1 MNNYWE
7 QLLDKARANHLN
19 LDFDKIKLALGF
31 AEESHQGQ
39 YRKSGDDYI
48 IHPVEVA
55 KILMDMKMDTDTI
68 VAGLLH
74 DVVEDTLIPIADI
87 KYNFGDTVATLVDG
101 VTKLKALPNGTKN
114 QAENIRKMILA
125 MAENI
130 RVILIKLADRL
141 HNMRT
146 LKFMKPEKQQSISKE
161 TLDIYA
167 PLAHRLGM
175 AKIKSELEDMAF
187 SYLHHD
193 EFLEIKR
200 LVDNTKEERKDYI
213 ENFIRTIIRTLSDL
227 GIKAEVKGRFKHFYS
242 IYKKMY
248 QKGKEFDDIYDLM
261 GVRVIVDDK
270 ATCYHVLGIV
280 HSQYTPVPG
289 RFKDYIAV
297 PKSNNYQSI
306 HTTIVG
312 PLGKF
317 IEIQIRTKDMD
328 DIAEEGI
335 AAHWN
340 YKENKKSSKDDNIY
354 GWLRHIIEFQN
365 ESDSTEDFI
374 EGVTGDIDRGTVFT
388 FSPKGD
394 IIELPVGATALDFAF
409 MVHTQVGCKC
419 VGAKVNGRMVTID
432 HKLKSGD
439 KVEIITSKNSKGP
452 SIDWLDIVV
461 THGAKGKIR
470 KFLKDENKETV
481 TKIGKDNLEK
491 EASKLGMTL
500 KEIENDPTLKKH
512 MEKNNIP
519 NLDEFYFYIGEKRS
533 RLDILITKIKTSLEK
548 ERAASTLTIEEVLKK
563 KEEKKK
569 EGKNDFGIVIDGI
582 NNTLIRFAKC
592 CTPLPGDEIG
602 GFVTKLTGITVHRKD
617 CANFHAMVE
626 KDPSREI
633 MVKWDENLIETK
645 MNKYN
650 FTFTV
655 VLNDRPNILMEIVNL
670 IANHKINITS
680 VNSYE
685 VKKDGDRV
693 VKVKISTLLYVRA
706 REGVKSEVINIH
718 LTNDNSDTTGETI
731 SPKTLHHLQSS
742 RSILLRIASM
752 CYTLFEKSR

>member
-242 IYKKMY
+242 IYRKMY

-261 GVRVIVDDK
+261 GVRVIVEDK

-500 KEIENDPTLKKH
+500 KELENDPTLKKH
-512 MEKNNIP
+512 MEKNNIL
-519 NLDEFYFYIGEKRS
+519 NLAEFYFYIGEKRS
-533 RLDILITKIKTSLEK
+533 RLDVLITKIKTNLEK

-617 CANFHAMVE
+617 CSNFHAMVE

-633 MVKWDENLIETK
+633 LVKWDENLIVTK

-685 VKKDGDRV
+685 VKKDGERV
-693 VKVKISTLLYVRA
+693 VKVKISIEIKAKTEYDYLINNIL
-706 REGVKSEVINIH
+706 KLKDVI
-718 LTNDNSDTTGETI
+718 SVE
-731 SPKTLHHLQSS
+731 
-742 RSILLRIASM
+742 R
-752 CYTLFEKSR
+752 

>member
-1 MNNYWE
+1 MNYWE
-7 QLLDKARANHLN
+7 QLLDKAKANHLN

-48 IHPVEVA
+48 VHPVEVA

-175 AKIKSELEDMAF
+175 AKVKSELEDIAF

-213 ENFIRTIIRTLSDL
+213 ENFIRTMIRTLSEL
-227 GIKAEVKGRFKHFYS
+227 GIKAEVKGRFKHSYS
-242 IYKKMY
+242 IYRKMY
-248 QKGKEFDDIYDLM
+248 QKGKDFDDIYDLM
-261 GVRVIVDDK
+261 GVRVIVEDK

-470 KFLKDENKETV
+470 KFLKDENKENV
-481 TKIGKDNLEK
+481 TKLGKDNLEK

-512 MEKNNIP
+512 MEKNNISS
-519 NLDEFYFYIGEKRS
+519 LDEFYFYIGEKRS
-533 RLDILITKIKTSLEK
+533 RLDILINKIKINLEK

-569 EGKNDFGIVIDGI
+569 EGKNDFGIVIDGV

-617 CANFHAMVE
+617 CPNFHAMIE

-633 MVKWDENLIETK
+633 LVKWDENLIETK

-693 VKVKISTLLYVRA
+693 IKVKISIEIKGKAEYDYLISNIL
-706 REGVKSEVINIH
+706 KLKDVI
-718 LTNDNSDTTGETI
+718 SVE
-731 SPKTLHHLQSS
+731 
-742 RSILLRIASM
+742 R
-752 CYTLFEKSR
+752 

>member
-261 GVRVIVDDK
+261 GVRVIVEDK

-374 EGVTGDIDRGTVFT
+374 EGLTGDIDRGTVFT

-548 ERAASTLTIEEVLKK
+548 ERAAPTLTIQQVLKK

-693 VKVKISTLLYVRA
+693 VKVKISIEIKGKTEYDYLINNIL
-706 REGVKSEVINIH
+706 KLKDVI
-718 LTNDNSDTTGETI
+718 SVE
-731 SPKTLHHLQSS
+731 
-742 RSILLRIASM
+742 R
-752 CYTLFEKSR
+752 

>member
-7 QLLDKARANHLN
+7 QLLDKAKANHLN

-175 AKIKSELEDMAF
+175 AKVKSELEDIAF

-213 ENFIRTIIRTLSDL
+213 ENFIRTMIRTLSEL

-242 IYKKMY
+242 IYRKMY
-248 QKGKEFDDIYDLM
+248 QKGKDFDDIYDLM
-261 GVRVIVDDK
+261 GVRVIVEDK

-374 EGVTGDIDRGTVFT
+374 EGVTGDIDKGTVFT

-470 KFLKDENKETV
+470 KFLKDENKENV
-481 TKIGKDNLEK
+481 TKLGKDNLEK

-512 MEKNNIP
+512 MEKNNISS
-519 NLDEFYFYIGEKRS
+519 LDEFYFYIGEKRS
-533 RLDILITKIKTSLEK
+533 RLDILINKIKINLEK

-569 EGKNDFGIVIDGI
+569 EGKNDFGIVIDGV

-617 CANFHAMVE
+617 CPNFHAMIE

-633 MVKWDENLIETK
+633 LVKWDENLIETK

-693 VKVKISTLLYVRA
+693 IKVKISIEIKGKAEYDYLISNIL
-706 REGVKSEVINIH
+706 KLKDVI
-718 LTNDNSDTTGETI
+718 SVE
-731 SPKTLHHLQSS
+731 
-742 RSILLRIASM
+742 R
-752 CYTLFEKSR
+752 

>member
-1 MNNYWE
+1 MNYWE
-7 QLLDKARANHLN
+7 QLLDKAKANHLN
-19 LDFDKIKLALGF
+19 LDLDKIKLALGF

-48 IHPVEVA
+48 VHPVEVA

-175 AKIKSELEDMAF
+175 AKVKSELEDIAF

-213 ENFIRTIIRTLSDL
+213 ENFIRTMIRTLSDL

-242 IYKKMY
+242 IYRKMY

-261 GVRVIVDDK
+261 GVRIIVEDK

-512 MEKNNIP
+512 MEKNNITS
-519 NLDEFYFYIGEKRS
+519 LDEFYFYIGEKRS
-533 RLDILITKIKTSLEK
+533 RLDILINKIKINLEK

-617 CANFHAMVE
+617 CPNFHAMIE

-633 MVKWDENLIETK
+633 LVKWDENLIETK

-655 VLNDRPNILMEIVNL
+655 VLNDRPNILMEIVSL

-680 VNSYE
+680 LNSYE

-693 VKVKISTLLYVRA
+693 VKVKISIEIKAKTEYDYLINNIL
-706 REGVKSEVINIH
+706 KLKDVI
-718 LTNDNSDTTGETI
+718 SVE
-731 SPKTLHHLQSS
+731 
-742 RSILLRIASM
+742 R
-752 CYTLFEKSR
+752 

>member
-1 MNNYWE
+1 MNYWE
-7 QLLDKARANHLN
+7 QLLDKAKANHLN

-48 IHPVEVA
+48 VHPVEVA

-175 AKIKSELEDMAF
+175 AKVKSELEDIAF

-213 ENFIRTIIRTLSDL
+213 ENFIRTMIRTLSEL

-242 IYKKMY
+242 IYRKMY

-261 GVRVIVDDK
+261 GVRVIVEDK

-470 KFLKDENKETV
+470 KFLKDENKENV
-481 TKIGKDNLEK
+481 TKLGKDNLEK

-512 MEKNNIP
+512 MEKNNISS
-519 NLDEFYFYIGEKRS
+519 LDEFYFYIGEKRS
-533 RLDILITKIKTSLEK
+533 RLDILINKIKINLEK

-617 CANFHAMVE
+617 CPNFHAMIE

-633 MVKWDENLIETK
+633 LVKWDENLIETK

-693 VKVKISTLLYVRA
+693 IKVKISIEIKGKAEYDYLISNIL
-706 REGVKSEVINIH
+706 KLKDVI
-718 LTNDNSDTTGETI
+718 SVE
-731 SPKTLHHLQSS
+731 
-742 RSILLRIASM
+742 R
-752 CYTLFEKSR
+752 

>member
-19 LDFDKIKLALGF
+19 LDFDKIKLALAF
-31 AEESHQGQ
+31 AEESHEGQ

-48 IHPVEVA
+48 VHPVEVA

-213 ENFIRTIIRTLSDL
+213 ENFIRTIIRTLSEL
-227 GIKAEVKGRFKHFYS
+227 EIKAEVKGRFKHFYS

-261 GVRVIVDDK
+261 GIRVIVEDK

-374 EGVTGDIDRGTVFT
+374 EGVTGDIDKGTVFT

-409 MVHTQVGCKC
+409 MVHTQVGCRC

-452 SIDWLDIVV
+452 SIDWLDIVI

-512 MEKNNIP
+512 MEKNNIT

-533 RLDILITKIKTSLEK
+533 RLDILINKIKINLEK

-617 CANFHAMVE
+617 CPNFHAMVE
-626 KDPSREI
+626 KDPSREV

-655 VLNDRPNILMEIVNL
+655 VLNDRPSILMEIVNL

-685 VKKDGDRV
+685 VKKDGNRV
-693 VKVKISTLLYVRA
+693 VKVKISIEIKGKTEYDYLISNIL
-706 REGVKSEVINIH
+706 KLKDVI
-718 LTNDNSDTTGETI
+718 SVE
-731 SPKTLHHLQSS
+731 
-742 RSILLRIASM
+742 R
-752 CYTLFEKSR
+752 

>member
-19 LDFDKIKLALGF
+19 LDFDKIKLALAF

-48 IHPVEVA
+48 VHPVEVA
-55 KILMDMKMDTDTI
+55 KILMDMKIDTDTI

-175 AKIKSELEDMAF
+175 AKVKSELEDMAF

-227 GIKAEVKGRFKHFYS
+227 DIKAEVKGRFKHFYS
-242 IYKKMY
+242 IYRKMY

-261 GVRVIVDDK
+261 GVRVIVEDK

-500 KEIENDPTLKKH
+500 KELENDPTLKKH
-512 MEKNNIP
+512 MEKNNIL

-533 RLDILITKIKTSLEK
+533 RLDVLITKIKTNLEK

-617 CANFHAMVE
+617 CSNFHAMVE

-633 MVKWDENLIETK
+633 LVKWDENLIVTK

-650 FTFTV
+650 FTFMV

-685 VKKDGDRV
+685 VKKDGERV
-693 VKVKISTLLYVRA
+693 VKVKISIEIKAKTEYDYLINNIL
-706 REGVKSEVINIH
+706 KLKDVI
-718 LTNDNSDTTGETI
+718 SVE
-731 SPKTLHHLQSS
+731 
-742 RSILLRIASM
+742 R
-752 CYTLFEKSR
+752 

>member
-1 MNNYWE
+1 MNYWE
-7 QLLDKARANHLN
+7 QLLDKAKANHLN

-48 IHPVEVA
+48 VHPVEVA

-175 AKIKSELEDMAF
+175 AKVKSELEDLAF
-187 SYLHHD
+187 SYLHHN
-193 EFLEIKR
+193 EFLEIKK

-213 ENFIRTIIRTLSDL
+213 ENFIRTMIRTLSEL

-512 MEKNNIP
+512 MEKNNISS
-519 NLDEFYFYIGEKRS
+519 LDEFYFYIGEKRS
-533 RLDILITKIKTSLEK
+533 RLDILVTKIKNSLEK

-617 CANFHAMVE
+617 CPNFHAMIE

-633 MVKWDENLIETK
+633 LVKWDENLIETK

-655 VLNDRPNILMEIVNL
+655 VLNDRPNILMEIVSL

-680 VNSYE
+680 LNSYE

-693 VKVKISTLLYVRA
+693 VKVKISIEIKAKTEYDYLINNIL
-706 REGVKSEVINIH
+706 KLKDVI
-718 LTNDNSDTTGETI
+718 SVE
-731 SPKTLHHLQSS
+731 
-742 RSILLRIASM
+742 R
-752 CYTLFEKSR
+752 

>member
-261 GVRVIVDDK
+261 GVRVIVEDK

-655 VLNDRPNILMEIVNL
+655 ILNDRPNILMEIVNL

-693 VKVKISTLLYVRA
+693 VKVKISIEIKGKTEYDYLINNIL
-706 REGVKSEVINIH
+706 KLKDVI
-718 LTNDNSDTTGETI
+718 SVE
-731 SPKTLHHLQSS
+731 
-742 RSILLRIASM
+742 R
-752 CYTLFEKSR
+752 

>member
-1 MNNYWE
+1 MNYWE
-7 QLLDKARANHLN
+7 QLLDKAKANHLN
-19 LDFDKIKLALGF
+19 LDLDKIKLALGF

-48 IHPVEVA
+48 VHPVEVA

-213 ENFIRTIIRTLSDL
+213 ENFIRTMIRTLSDL

-242 IYKKMY
+242 IYRKMY
-248 QKGKEFDDIYDLM
+248 QKGKDFDDIYDLM
-261 GVRVIVDDK
+261 GVRVIVEDK

-512 MEKNNIP
+512 MEKNNITS
-519 NLDEFYFYIGEKRS
+519 LDEFYFYIGEKRS
-533 RLDILITKIKTSLEK
+533 RLDILINKIKINLEK

-592 CTPLPGDEIG
+592 CTPLPGDDIG

-617 CANFHAMVE
+617 CPNFHAMIE

-633 MVKWDENLIETK
+633 LVKWDENLIETK

-655 VLNDRPNILMEIVNL
+655 VLNDRPSILMEIVNL

-680 VNSYE
+680 VNSHE

-693 VKVKISTLLYVRA
+693 IKVKISIEIKGKTEYDYLISNIL
-706 REGVKSEVINIH
+706 KLKDVI
-718 LTNDNSDTTGETI
+718 SVE
-731 SPKTLHHLQSS
+731 
-742 RSILLRIASM
+742 R
-752 CYTLFEKSR
+752 

>member
-19 LDFDKIKLALGF
+19 LDFDKIKLALAF

-175 AKIKSELEDMAF
+175 AKVKSELEDMAF

-227 GIKAEVKGRFKHFYS
+227 DIKAEVKGRFKHFYS
-242 IYKKMY
+242 IYRKMY

-261 GVRVIVDDK
+261 GVRVIVEDK

-500 KEIENDPTLKKH
+500 KELENDPTLKKH
-512 MEKNNIP
+512 MEKNNIL

-533 RLDILITKIKTSLEK
+533 RLDVLITKIKTNLEK

-617 CANFHAMVE
+617 CPNFHAMVE

-633 MVKWDENLIETK
+633 LVKWDENLIVTK

-685 VKKDGDRV
+685 VKKDGERV
-693 VKVKISTLLYVRA
+693 VKVKISIEIKAKTEYDYLINNIL
-706 REGVKSEVINIH
+706 KLKDVI
-718 LTNDNSDTTGETI
+718 SVE
-731 SPKTLHHLQSS
+731 
-742 RSILLRIASM
+742 R
-752 CYTLFEKSR
+752 

>member
-1 MNNYWE
+1 MNYWE
-7 QLLDKARANHLN
+7 QLLDKAKANHLN

-48 IHPVEVA
+48 VHPVEVA

-175 AKIKSELEDMAF
+175 AKVKSELEDLAF

-193 EFLEIKR
+193 EFLEIKK

-213 ENFIRTIIRTLSDL
+213 ENFIRTMIRTLSEL

-328 DIAEEGI
+328 EIAEEGI

-512 MEKNNIP
+512 MEKNNISS
-519 NLDEFYFYIGEKRS
+519 LDEFYFYIGEKRS
-533 RLDILITKIKTSLEK
+533 RLDILVTKIKNSLEK
-548 ERAASTLTIEEVLKK
+548 ERAASTLTIEEVL
-563 KEEKKK
+563 KKK

-617 CANFHAMVE
+617 CPNFHAMIE

-633 MVKWDENLIETK
+633 LVKWDENLIETK

-655 VLNDRPNILMEIVNL
+655 VLNDRPNILMEIVSL

-680 VNSYE
+680 LNSYE

-693 VKVKISTLLYVRA
+693 VKVKISIEIKAKTEYDYLINNIL
-706 REGVKSEVINIH
+706 KLKDVI
-718 LTNDNSDTTGETI
+718 SVE
-731 SPKTLHHLQSS
+731 
-742 RSILLRIASM
+742 R
-752 CYTLFEKSR
+752 

>member
-1 MNNYWE
+1 MNYWE
-7 QLLDKARANHLN
+7 QLLDKAKANHLN

-48 IHPVEVA
+48 VHPVEVA

-175 AKIKSELEDMAF
+175 AKVKSELEDIAF

-213 ENFIRTIIRTLSDL
+213 ENFIRTMIRTLSEL

-242 IYKKMY
+242 IYRKMY
-248 QKGKEFDDIYDLM
+248 QKGKDFDDIYDLM
-261 GVRVIVDDK
+261 GVRVIVEDK

-470 KFLKDENKETV
+470 KFLKDENKENV
-481 TKIGKDNLEK
+481 TKLGKDNLEK

-512 MEKNNIP
+512 MEKNNIS

-533 RLDILITKIKTSLEK
+533 RLDILINKIKINLEK

-569 EGKNDFGIVIDGI
+569 EGKNDFGIVIDGV

-617 CANFHAMVE
+617 CPNFHAMIE

-633 MVKWDENLIETK
+633 LVKWDENLIETK

-685 VKKDGDRV
+685 VKKDGDKV
-693 VKVKISTLLYVRA
+693 IKVKISIEIKGKAEYDYLISNIL
-706 REGVKSEVINIH
+706 KLKDVI
-718 LTNDNSDTTGETI
+718 SVE
-731 SPKTLHHLQSS
+731 
-742 RSILLRIASM
+742 R
-752 CYTLFEKSR
+752 

>member
-175 AKIKSELEDMAF
+175 AKVKSELEDIAF

-213 ENFIRTIIRTLSDL
+213 ENFIRTMIRTLSEL

-242 IYKKMY
+242 IYRKMY

-261 GVRVIVDDK
+261 GVRVIVEDK

-374 EGVTGDIDRGTVFT
+374 EGVTGDIDKGTVFT

-470 KFLKDENKETV
+470 KFLKDENKENV
-481 TKIGKDNLEK
+481 TKLGKDNLEK

-512 MEKNNIP
+512 MEKNNISS
-519 NLDEFYFYIGEKRS
+519 LDEFYFYIGEKRS
-533 RLDILITKIKTSLEK
+533 RLDILINKIKVNLEK

-693 VKVKISTLLYVRA
+693 VKVKISIEIKGKTEYDYLINNIL
-706 REGVKSEVINIH
+706 KLKDVI
-718 LTNDNSDTTGETI
+718 SVE
-731 SPKTLHHLQSS
+731 
-742 RSILLRIASM
+742 R
-752 CYTLFEKSR
+752 

>member
-1 MNNYWE
+1 MNYWE
-7 QLLDKARANHLN
+7 QLLDKAKANHLN

-48 IHPVEVA
+48 VHPVEVA

-175 AKIKSELEDMAF
+175 AKVKSELEDLAF

-193 EFLEIKR
+193 EFLEIKK

-213 ENFIRTIIRTLSDL
+213 ENFIRTMIRTLSEL

-328 DIAEEGI
+328 EIAEEGI

-491 EASKLGMTL
+491 EASKLGITL

-512 MEKNNIP
+512 MEKNNISS
-519 NLDEFYFYIGEKRS
+519 LDEFYFYIGEKRS
-533 RLDILITKIKTSLEK
+533 RLDILVTKIKNSLEK

-617 CANFHAMVE
+617 CPNFHAMIE

-633 MVKWDENLIETK
+633 LVKWDENLIETK

-655 VLNDRPNILMEIVNL
+655 VLNDRPNILMEIVSL

-680 VNSYE
+680 LNSYE

-693 VKVKISTLLYVRA
+693 VKVKISIEIKAKTEYDYLINNIL
-706 REGVKSEVINIH
+706 KLKDVI
-718 LTNDNSDTTGETI
+718 SVE
-731 SPKTLHHLQSS
+731 
-742 RSILLRIASM
+742 R
-752 CYTLFEKSR
+752 

>member
-1 MNNYWE
+1 MNYWE
-7 QLLDKARANHLN
+7 QLLDKAKANHLN

-48 IHPVEVA
+48 VHPVEVA

-87 KYNFGDTVATLVDG
+87 KYNF
-101 VTKLKALPNGTKN
+101 
-114 QAENIRKMILA
+114 
-125 MAENI
+125 
-130 RVILIKLADRL
+130 LIKLADRL

-175 AKIKSELEDMAF
+175 AKVKSELEDIAF

-213 ENFIRTIIRTLSDL
+213 ENFIRTMIRTLSEL

-242 IYKKMY
+242 IYRKMY
-248 QKGKEFDDIYDLM
+248 QKGKDFDDIYDLM
-261 GVRVIVDDK
+261 GVRVIVEDK

-470 KFLKDENKETV
+470 KFLKDENKENV
-481 TKIGKDNLEK
+481 TKLGKDNLEK

-512 MEKNNIP
+512 MEKNNISS
-519 NLDEFYFYIGEKRS
+519 LDEFYFYIGEKRS
-533 RLDILITKIKTSLEK
+533 RLDILINKIKINLEK

-569 EGKNDFGIVIDGI
+569 EGKNDFGIVIDGV

-617 CANFHAMVE
+617 CPNFHAMIE

-633 MVKWDENLIETK
+633 LVKWDENLIETK

-693 VKVKISTLLYVRA
+693 IKVKISIEIKGKAEYDYLISNIL
-706 REGVKSEVINIH
+706 KLKDVI
-718 LTNDNSDTTGETI
+718 SVE
-731 SPKTLHHLQSS
+731 
-742 RSILLRIASM
+742 R
-752 CYTLFEKSR
+752 

>member
-1 MNNYWE
+1 MNYWE
-7 QLLDKARANHLN
+7 QLLDKAKANHLN

-48 IHPVEVA
+48 VHPVEVA

-175 AKIKSELEDMAF
+175 AKVKSELEDIAF

-213 ENFIRTIIRTLSDL
+213 ENFIRTMIRTLSEL

-242 IYKKMY
+242 IYRKMY
-248 QKGKEFDDIYDLM
+248 QKGKDFDDIYDLM
-261 GVRVIVDDK
+261 GVRVIVEDK

-470 KFLKDENKETV
+470 KFLKDENKENV
-481 TKIGKDNLEK
+481 TKLGKDNLEK

-500 KEIENDPTLKKH
+500 KEIENDSTLKKH
-512 MEKNNIP
+512 MEKNNISS
-519 NLDEFYFYIGEKRS
+519 LDEFYFYIGEKRS
-533 RLDILITKIKTSLEK
+533 RLDILINKIKINLEK

-569 EGKNDFGIVIDGI
+569 EGKNDFGIVIDGV

-617 CANFHAMVE
+617 CPNFHAMIE

-633 MVKWDENLIETK
+633 LVKWDENLIETK

-693 VKVKISTLLYVRA
+693 IKVKISIEIKGKAEYDYLISNIL
-706 REGVKSEVINIH
+706 KLKDVI
-718 LTNDNSDTTGETI
+718 SVE
-731 SPKTLHHLQSS
+731 
-742 RSILLRIASM
+742 R
-752 CYTLFEKSR
+752 

>member
-1 MNNYWE
+1 MNYWE
-7 QLLDKARANHLN
+7 QLLDKAKANHLN

-48 IHPVEVA
+48 VHPVEVA

-175 AKIKSELEDMAF
+175 AKVKSELEDIAF

-213 ENFIRTIIRTLSDL
+213 ENFIRTMIRTLSEL

-242 IYKKMY
+242 IYRKMY

-261 GVRVIVDDK
+261 GVRVIVEDK

-470 KFLKDENKETV
+470 KFLKDENKENV
-481 TKIGKDNLEK
+481 TKLGKDNLEK

-500 KEIENDPTLKKH
+500 KEIENDLTLKKH
-512 MEKNNIP
+512 MEKNNISS
-519 NLDEFYFYIGEKRS
+519 LDEFYFYIGEKRS
-533 RLDILITKIKTSLEK
+533 RLDILINKIKINLEK

-569 EGKNDFGIVIDGI
+569 EGKNDFGIVIDGV

-617 CANFHAMVE
+617 CPNFHAMIE

-633 MVKWDENLIETK
+633 LVKWDENLIETK

-693 VKVKISTLLYVRA
+693 IKVKISIEIKGKAEYDYLISNIL
-706 REGVKSEVINIH
+706 KLKDVI
-718 LTNDNSDTTGETI
+718 SVE
-731 SPKTLHHLQSS
+731 
-742 RSILLRIASM
+742 R
-752 CYTLFEKSR
+752 

>member
-1 MNNYWE
+1 MNYWE
-7 QLLDKARANHLN
+7 QLLDKAKANHLN

-48 IHPVEVA
+48 VHPVEVA

-175 AKIKSELEDMAF
+175 AKVKSELEDLAF

-193 EFLEIKR
+193 EFLEIKK
-200 LVDNTKEERKDYI
+200 LVDYKKEERKDYI
-213 ENFIRTIIRTLSDL
+213 ENFIRTMIRTLSEL

-328 DIAEEGI
+328 EIAEEGI

-500 KEIENDPTLKKH
+500 KELENDPTLKKH

-533 RLDILITKIKTSLEK
+533 RLDILVTKIKTSLEK

-617 CANFHAMVE
+617 CPNFHAMIE

-633 MVKWDENLIETK
+633 LVKWDENLIETK

-655 VLNDRPNILMEIVNL
+655 VLNDRPNILMEIVSL

-680 VNSYE
+680 LNSYE

-693 VKVKISTLLYVRA
+693 VKVKISIEIKAKTEYDYLINNIL
-706 REGVKSEVINIH
+706 KLKDVI
-718 LTNDNSDTTGETI
+718 SVE
-731 SPKTLHHLQSS
+731 
-742 RSILLRIASM
+742 R
-752 CYTLFEKSR
+752 

>member
-19 LDFDKIKLALGF
+19 LDFDKIKLALAF

-48 IHPVEVA
+48 VHPVEVA

-175 AKIKSELEDMAF
+175 AKVKSELEDMAF

-227 GIKAEVKGRFKHFYS
+227 DIKAEVKGRFKHFYS
-242 IYKKMY
+242 IYRKMY

-261 GVRVIVDDK
+261 GVRVIVEDK

-419 VGAKVNGRMVTID
+419 IGAKVNGRMVTID

-500 KEIENDPTLKKH
+500 KELENDPTLKKH
-512 MEKNNIP
+512 MEKNNIL

-533 RLDILITKIKTSLEK
+533 RLDVLITKIKTNLEK

-617 CANFHAMVE
+617 CPNFHAMVE

-633 MVKWDENLIETK
+633 LVKWDENLIVTK

-685 VKKDGDRV
+685 VKKDGERV
-693 VKVKISTLLYVRA
+693 VKVKISIEIKAKTEYDYLINNIL
-706 REGVKSEVINIH
+706 KLKDVI
-718 LTNDNSDTTGETI
+718 SVE
-731 SPKTLHHLQSS
+731 
-742 RSILLRIASM
+742 R
-752 CYTLFEKSR
+752 

>member
-125 MAENI
+125 MAENV

-374 EGVTGDIDRGTVFT
+374 EGVTGDIDKGTVFT

-533 RLDILITKIKTSLEK
+533 RLDILITKIKTTLEK

-685 VKKDGDRV
+685 VKKDGDRI
-693 VKVKISTLLYVRA
+693 VKVKISIEIKGKTEYDYLINNIL
-706 REGVKSEVINIH
+706 KLKDVI
-718 LTNDNSDTTGETI
+718 SVE
-731 SPKTLHHLQSS
+731 
-742 RSILLRIASM
+742 R
-752 CYTLFEKSR
+752 

>member
-261 GVRVIVDDK
+261 GVRVIVEDK

-481 TKIGKDNLEK
+481 TKIGRDNLEK

-533 RLDILITKIKTSLEK
+533 RLDVLITKIKTNLEK

-693 VKVKISTLLYVRA
+693 VKVKISIEIKGKTEYDYLINNIL
-706 REGVKSEVINIH
+706 KLKDVI
-718 LTNDNSDTTGETI
+718 SVE
-731 SPKTLHHLQSS
+731 
-742 RSILLRIASM
+742 R
-752 CYTLFEKSR
+752 

>member
-1 MNNYWE
+1 MNYWE
-7 QLLDKARANHLN
+7 QLLDKAKANHLN

-48 IHPVEVA
+48 VHPVEVA

-175 AKIKSELEDMAF
+175 AKVKSELEDLAF

-193 EFLEIKR
+193 EFLEIKK

-213 ENFIRTIIRTLSDL
+213 ENFIRTMIRTLSEL

-317 IEIQIRTKDMD
+317 IEIQIRTNDMD
-328 DIAEEGI
+328 EIAEEGI

-512 MEKNNIP
+512 MEKNNISS
-519 NLDEFYFYIGEKRS
+519 LDEFYFYIGEKRS
-533 RLDILITKIKTSLEK
+533 RLDILVTKIKNSLEK

-592 CTPLPGDEIG
+592 CTPLPGDESG

-617 CANFHAMVE
+617 CPNFHAMIE

-633 MVKWDENLIETK
+633 LVKWDENLIETK

-655 VLNDRPNILMEIVNL
+655 VLNDRPNILMEIVSL

-680 VNSYE
+680 LNSYE

-693 VKVKISTLLYVRA
+693 VKVKISIEIKAKTEYDYLINNIL
-706 REGVKSEVINIH
+706 KLKDVI
-718 LTNDNSDTTGETI
+718 SVE
-731 SPKTLHHLQSS
+731 
-742 RSILLRIASM
+742 R
-752 CYTLFEKSR
+752 

>member
-1 MNNYWE
+1 MNYWE
-7 QLLDKARANHLN
+7 QLLDKAKANHLN

-48 IHPVEVA
+48 VHPVEVA

-175 AKIKSELEDMAF
+175 AKVKSELEDIAF

-213 ENFIRTIIRTLSDL
+213 ENFIRTMIRTLSEL

-242 IYKKMY
+242 IYRKMY
-248 QKGKEFDDIYDLM
+248 QKGKDFDDIYDLM
-261 GVRVIVDDK
+261 GVRVIVEDK

-335 AAHWN
+335 AAHWI

-470 KFLKDENKETV
+470 KFLKDENKENV
-481 TKIGKDNLEK
+481 TKLGKDNLEK

-512 MEKNNIP
+512 MEKNNISS
-519 NLDEFYFYIGEKRS
+519 LDEFYFYIGEKRS
-533 RLDILITKIKTSLEK
+533 RLDILINKIKINLEK

-569 EGKNDFGIVIDGI
+569 EGKNDFGIVIDGV

-617 CANFHAMVE
+617 CPNFHAMIE

-633 MVKWDENLIETK
+633 LVKWDENLIETK

-693 VKVKISTLLYVRA
+693 IKVKISIEIKGKAEYDYLISNIL
-706 REGVKSEVINIH
+706 KLKDVI
-718 LTNDNSDTTGETI
+718 SVE
-731 SPKTLHHLQSS
+731 
-742 RSILLRIASM
+742 R
-752 CYTLFEKSR
+752 

>member
-261 GVRVIVDDK
+261 GVRVIVEDK

-533 RLDILITKIKTSLEK
+533 RLDILITKIKTTLEK

-693 VKVKISTLLYVRA
+693 VKVKISIEIKGKTEYDYLINNIL
-706 REGVKSEVINIH
+706 KLKDVI
-718 LTNDNSDTTGETI
+718 SVE
-731 SPKTLHHLQSS
+731 
-742 RSILLRIASM
+742 R
-752 CYTLFEKSR
+752 

>member
-175 AKIKSELEDMAF
+175 AKIKSELEDIAF

-193 EFLEIKR
+193 EFLEIKK

-213 ENFIRTIIRTLSDL
+213 ENFIRTMIRTLSEL

-261 GVRVIVDDK
+261 GVRVIVEDK

-512 MEKNNIP
+512 MEKNNISS
-519 NLDEFYFYIGEKRS
+519 LDEFYFYIGEKRS
-533 RLDILITKIKTSLEK
+533 RLDILINKIKINLEK

-617 CANFHAMVE
+617 CQNFHAMIE

-633 MVKWDENLIETK
+633 LVKWDENLIETK

-693 VKVKISTLLYVRA
+693 IKVKISIEIKGKAEYDYLISNIL
-706 REGVKSEVINIH
+706 KLKDVI
-718 LTNDNSDTTGETI
+718 SVE
-731 SPKTLHHLQSS
+731 
-742 RSILLRIASM
+742 R
-752 CYTLFEKSR
+752 

>member
-1 MNNYWE
+1 MNYWE
-7 QLLDKARANHLN
+7 QLLDKAKANHLN

-48 IHPVEVA
+48 VHPVEVA

-261 GVRVIVDDK
+261 GVRVIVEDK

-693 VKVKISTLLYVRA
+693 VKVKISIEIKGKTEYDYLINNIL
-706 REGVKSEVINIH
+706 KLKDVI
-718 LTNDNSDTTGETI
+718 SVE
-731 SPKTLHHLQSS
+731 
-742 RSILLRIASM
+742 R
-752 CYTLFEKSR
+752 

>member
-1 MNNYWE
+1 MNYWE
-7 QLLDKARANHLN
+7 QLLDKAKANHLN

-48 IHPVEVA
+48 VHPVEVA

-175 AKIKSELEDMAF
+175 AKVKSELEDIAF

-213 ENFIRTIIRTLSDL
+213 ENFIRTMIRTLSEL

-242 IYKKMY
+242 IYRKMY

-261 GVRVIVDDK
+261 GVRVIVEDK

-470 KFLKDENKETV
+470 KFLKDENKENV
-481 TKIGKDNLEK
+481 TKLGKDNLEK

-512 MEKNNIP
+512 MEKNNISS
-519 NLDEFYFYIGEKRS
+519 LDEFYFYIGEKRS
-533 RLDILITKIKTSLEK
+533 RLDILINKIKINLEK

-569 EGKNDFGIVIDGI
+569 EGKNDFGIVIDGV

-617 CANFHAMVE
+617 CPNFHAMIE

-633 MVKWDENLIETK
+633 LVKWDENLIETK

-693 VKVKISTLLYVRA
+693 VKVKISIEIKGKAEDDYLISNIL
-706 REGVKSEVINIH
+706 KLKDVI
-718 LTNDNSDTTGETI
+718 SVE
-731 SPKTLHHLQSS
+731 
-742 RSILLRIASM
+742 R
-752 CYTLFEKSR
+752 

>member
-1 MNNYWE
+1 MNYWE

-693 VKVKISTLLYVRA
+693 VKVKISIEIKGKTEYDYLINNIL
-706 REGVKSEVINIH
+706 KLKDVI
-718 LTNDNSDTTGETI
+718 SVE
-731 SPKTLHHLQSS
+731 
-742 RSILLRIASM
+742 R
-752 CYTLFEKSR
+752 

>member
-175 AKIKSELEDMAF
+175 AKIKSELEDIAF

-261 GVRVIVDDK
+261 GVRVIVEDK

-617 CANFHAMVE
+617 CQNFHAMVE

-693 VKVKISTLLYVRA
+693 VKVKISIEIKGKTEYDYLINNIL
-706 REGVKSEVINIH
+706 KLKDVI
-718 LTNDNSDTTGETI
+718 SVE
-731 SPKTLHHLQSS
+731 
-742 RSILLRIASM
+742 R
-752 CYTLFEKSR
+752 

>member
-1 MNNYWE
+1 MNYWE
-7 QLLDKARANHLN
+7 QLLDKAKANHLN
-19 LDFDKIKLALGF
+19 LDLDKIKLALGF

-48 IHPVEVA
+48 VHPVEVA

-175 AKIKSELEDMAF
+175 AKVKSELEDIAF

-213 ENFIRTIIRTLSDL
+213 ENFIRTMIRTLSDL

-242 IYKKMY
+242 IYRKMY

-261 GVRVIVDDK
+261 GVRVIVEDK

-512 MEKNNIP
+512 MEKNNITS
-519 NLDEFYFYIGEKRS
+519 LDEFYFYIGEKRS
-533 RLDILITKIKTSLEK
+533 RLDILINKIKINLEK

-592 CTPLPGDEIG
+592 CTPLPGDDIG

-617 CANFHAMVE
+617 CPNFHAMIE

-633 MVKWDENLIETK
+633 LVKWDENLIETK

-685 VKKDGDRV
+685 VKKDGDRI
-693 VKVKISTLLYVRA
+693 VKVKISIEIKAKTEYDYLINNIL
-706 REGVKSEVINIH
+706 KLKDVI
-718 LTNDNSDTTGETI
+718 SVE
-731 SPKTLHHLQSS
+731 
-742 RSILLRIASM
+742 R
-752 CYTLFEKSR
+752 

>member
-1 MNNYWE
+1 MNYWE
-7 QLLDKARANHLN
+7 QLLDKAKANHLN
-19 LDFDKIKLALGF
+19 LDLDKIKLALGF

-48 IHPVEVA
+48 VHPVEVA

-175 AKIKSELEDMAF
+175 AKVKSELEDIAF

-213 ENFIRTIIRTLSDL
+213 ENFIRTMIRTLSDL

-242 IYKKMY
+242 IYRKMY

-261 GVRVIVDDK
+261 GVRIIVEDK

-519 NLDEFYFYIGEKRS
+519 SLDEFYFYIGEKRS

-693 VKVKISTLLYVRA
+693 VKVKISIEIKGKTEYDYLINNIL
-706 REGVKSEVINIH
+706 KLKDVI
-718 LTNDNSDTTGETI
+718 SVE
-731 SPKTLHHLQSS
+731 
-742 RSILLRIASM
+742 R
-752 CYTLFEKSR
+752 

>member
-1 MNNYWE
+1 MNYWE
-7 QLLDKARANHLN
+7 QLLDKAKANHLN

-48 IHPVEVA
+48 VHPVEVA

-261 GVRVIVDDK
+261 GVRVIVEDK

-617 CANFHAMVE
+617 CPNFHAMIE

-633 MVKWDENLIETK
+633 LVKWDENLIETK

-655 VLNDRPNILMEIVNL
+655 VLNDRPNILMEIVSL

-680 VNSYE
+680 LNSYE

-693 VKVKISTLLYVRA
+693 VKVKISIEIKAKTEYDYLINNIL
-706 REGVKSEVINIH
+706 KLKDVI
-718 LTNDNSDTTGETI
+718 SVE
-731 SPKTLHHLQSS
+731 
-742 RSILLRIASM
+742 R
-752 CYTLFEKSR
+752 

>member
-1 MNNYWE
+1 MNYWE
-7 QLLDKARANHLN
+7 QLLDKAKANHLN
-19 LDFDKIKLALGF
+19 LDLDKIKLALGF

-48 IHPVEVA
+48 VHPVEVA

-167 PLAHRLGM
+167 PLANRLGM
-175 AKIKSELEDMAF
+175 AKVKSELEDIAF
-187 SYLHHD
+187 IYLHHD

-213 ENFIRTIIRTLSDL
+213 ENFIRTMIRTLSDL

-242 IYKKMY
+242 IYRKMY

-261 GVRVIVDDK
+261 GVRIIVEDK

-500 KEIENDPTLKKH
+500 KELENDPTLKKH
-512 MEKNNIP
+512 MEKNNITS
-519 NLDEFYFYIGEKRS
+519 LDEFYFYIGEKRS
-533 RLDILITKIKTSLEK
+533 RLDILINKIKINLEK

-617 CANFHAMVE
+617 CQNFHAMIE

-633 MVKWDENLIETK
+633 LVKWDENLIETK

-655 VLNDRPNILMEIVNL
+655 VLNDRPSILMEIVNL

-680 VNSYE
+680 VNSHE

-693 VKVKISTLLYVRA
+693 IKVKISIEIKGKTEYDYLISNIL
-706 REGVKSEVINIH
+706 KLKDVI
-718 LTNDNSDTTGETI
+718 SVE
-731 SPKTLHHLQSS
+731 
-742 RSILLRIASM
+742 R
-752 CYTLFEKSR
+752 

>member
-261 GVRVIVDDK
+261 GVRVIVEDK

-374 EGVTGDIDRGTVFT
+374 EGVTGDIDKGTVFT

-533 RLDILITKIKTSLEK
+533 RLDILITKIKTTLEK

-685 VKKDGDRV
+685 VKKDGDRI
-693 VKVKISTLLYVRA
+693 VKVKISIEIKGKTEYDYLINNIL
-706 REGVKSEVINIH
+706 KLKDVI
-718 LTNDNSDTTGETI
+718 SVE
-731 SPKTLHHLQSS
+731 
-742 RSILLRIASM
+742 R
-752 CYTLFEKSR
+752 